1 MTPQQIIAK
10 HFATLGAKGGQRN
23 TAAQQ
28 AARKANAAKGAAA
41 RRKKTATL

>member
-1 MTPQQIIAK
+1 MTHHHRITPSLRDY
-10 HFATLGAKGGQRN
+10 FSRLGAKGGQRS

-41 RRKKTATL
+41 RRKK